1 MLVLRGATLD
11 HVHVLREALMKKK
24 TAAQLDREIAA
35 SLARKPASRGARR
48 AHSTKLVEAPQIKN
62 RDEISSRTLSVLGD
76 ELDDAA
82 MRAARAG
89 AVGDLEYQGAG
100 MSGIVFC
107 DETGTAYKVARRGG
121 EDTVAEEAEWLQKAS
136 QIPAVRA
143 HVAHGARYDASN
155 RVLVRECV
163 RGKTG
168 TPRNTSK
175 LFDLHKDIR
184 KAMAPYGW
192 LSPEF
197 KEDSYVFARGRG
209 PVLVDASMA
218 VRVGGELV
226 KYAQDMLEN
235 RRPQRERLQDVAFA
249 IVQERGRSIPP
260 AVADK
265 LLAKFKA
272 RGVDIDF

>member
-1 MLVLRGATLD
+1 MA
-11 HVHVLREALMKKK
+11 KKP
-24 TAAQLDREIAA
+24 AAQLDREIREI
-35 SLARKPASRGARR
+35 LARAPSTRRKRGPRR
-48 AHSTKLVEAPQIKN
+48 GHSTKRAAPLIKN
-62 RDEISSRTLSVLGD
+62 RDEISSHILGVLGD

-82 MRAARAG
+82 ARAVQAG

-107 DETGTAYKVARRGG
+107 DEEGKAYKVARRGR
-121 EDTVAEEAEWLQKAS
+121 ESSVAEETEWLRKAE
-136 QIPAVRA
+136 QIPGVRE
-143 HVAHGARYDASN
+143 HVARGARYDDQN
-155 RVLVRECV
+155 QVLVRECV

-175 LFDLHKDIR
+175 LFDIHKGLR
-184 KAMAPYGW
+184 EAMTPYGW

-218 VRVGGELV
+218 LRVGGELV
-226 KYAQDMLEN
+226 KYAQDMLEK

-249 IVQERGRSIPP
+249 IVHERGRTIPVV
-260 AVADK
+260 VADK

-272 RGVDIDF
+272 QGVDIDF